1 MKKLMRKVR
10 YLNNTLGVIDMVKTI
25 VCPVCGYPEAE
36 CQAQYDPMTV
46 FYMCPI
52 CGRYEFTET
61 EVMHQ
66 SLDMK
71 KIGPFLYYKG
81 FRKRNDVPVEYRYYT
96 TLSKEKCD
104 EYVEE
109 FKNGNNVHGHPVHM
123 DNDIINSW
131 YPRSFA
137 EKVNMILL
145 KLDEIADFIG
155 QEIHLSKY
163 ELYELMFVER
173 YKSDGKTELT
183 EEDMNRQAFF
193 FFNYLIEAAC
203 IKGSPSISGNQAGP
217 ITITPEGYKR
227 IDQLQR
233 NTGEGRNVLVAM
245 KFGDDTKNLRE
256 AIKLGIR
263 DAGYNPI
270 LIDEVEHNELITPE
284 LLSHIK
290 NSKFV
295 VVDLTHQNNGA
306 YFEEGYAMGLGKP
319 VIQLCQS
326 GTKLHFDIAQKNTI
340 IWETEADIP
349 LRLKNRIRATID

>member
-1 MKKLMRKVR
+1 MME
-10 YLNNTLGVIDMVKTI
+10 TI
-25 VCPVCGYPEAE
+25 ICPICGYPEAE
-36 CQAQYDPMTV
+36 KHEQYDPMTI

-52 CGRYEFTET
+52 CGRYEFSET
-61 EVMHQ
+61 EMIRP
-66 SLDMK
+66 SLDK
-71 KIGPFLYYKG
+71 KKLGAFLYYKE
-81 FRKRNDVPVEYRYYT
+81 FRRKDDWSVEYRYHT

-104 EYVEE
+104 EYVAE
-109 FKNGNNVHGHPVHM
+109 FKSGNNTHGHPVHM

-137 EKVNMILL
+137 EKVNMILI
-145 KLDEIADFIG
+145 KLDEIADYIG
-155 QEIHLSKY
+155 QEINITKY
-163 ELYELMFVER
+163 ELYGLMFVER
-173 YKSDGKTELT
+173 YKSDGKTVFA
-183 EEDMNRQAFF
+183 EEEMNRQAFF
-193 FFNYLIEAAC
+193 FFNYLIDVGY
-203 IKGSPSISGNQAGP
+203 IKGSSSISGDKVGS

-233 NTGEGRNVLVAM
+233 DTGEGRNVLVAM
-245 KFGDDTKNLRE
+245 KFGDDTRNLRE

-284 LLSHIK
+284 LLSHIR

-326 GTKLHFDIAQKNTI
+326 GEKLHFDIAQKNTI
-340 IWETEADIP
+340 IWETEEDIP
-349 LRLKNRIRATID
+349 LRLKNRIMATID